1 MSTKPITITVDEDL
15 HDYVQQEV
23 AAGHVRSVSAFF
35 NAAAARA
42 IRLDREADA
51 AWKAAVEHARQDPEA
66 FERGRRRARR
76 AQELLRA
83 REPRHAE

>member
-15 HDYVQQEV
+15 HDYVQKEV
-23 AAGHVRSVSAFF
+23 DAGHVRSVSAFF

-42 IRLDREADA
+42 MRLDQEADA
-51 AWKAAVEHARQDPEA
+51 AWKTAVERAQENSEA

-76 AQELLRA
+76 AQELLRD
-83 REPRHAE
+83 R